1 MKRTIGKKITVAAV
15 VAVSALTFLPC
26 QGQTQ
31 KSTSPKTKQSS
42 SASHSGHTGSSMNSS
57 GPDAMFLKK
66 LAEGN
71 QAEIVTGQL
80 ALEKASSNRV
90 KEFAQQMID
99 QHTMAQQKASAFIP
113 GQDGDMMGNDADM
126 DMNRSK
132 ASNNGNMGNTMS
144 SPDTANVSGN
154 SSTRQNTASGSNT
167 GVNSNMSDRSGKSM
181 NNPDSMSMSG
191 NHGMT
196 GSNMSSM
203 AMSDSVELSAEHK
216 AIQSRL
222 MKLSGAEFD
231 KEYMAA
237 MVKDHAKT
245 VALFEN
251 EIKTGKDP
259 KVVSFA
265 KDNIAMIRQH
275 HQMAKTIST
284 SLGSAS
290 GSSSKM
296 K

>member
-1 MKRTIGKKITVAAV
+1 MKPTIGKKITVAAI
-15 VAVSALTFLPC
+15 VAVSALAFVPC

-42 SASHSGHTGSSMNSS
+42 TSSHSGHMGSSMSS
-57 GPDAMFLKK
+57 TGTDAMFLKK

-71 QAEIVTGQL
+71 QAEIMTGQI
-80 ALEKASSNRV
+80 ALQKASSDRV

-99 QHTMAQQKASAFIP
+99 QHTVAQQKSVALMPNHNGST
-113 GQDGDMMGNDADM
+113 MGNNTDM
-126 DMNRSK
+126 GS
-132 ASNNGNMGNTMS
+132 GNTSMG

-154 SSTRQNTASGSNT
+154 SSTRQNNASGSNT
-167 GVNSNMSDRSGKSM
+167 GVNSNMDDRSGKSM
-181 NNPDSMSMSG
+181 NNPDTMSMSG

-203 AMSDSVELSAEHK
+203 AMMDSVELSAEHK

-259 KVVSFA
+259 KVVAFA

-275 HQMAKTIST
+275 HQMAKTISA